1 MKIKTVLLTLAFAV
15 APSMMYAEA
24 RLKIH
29 HLANEQNI
37 VSVEEAMR
45 YLLLPVQDD
54 APEAKLCVVENN
66 RQATVIINVRL
77 ARERVDYYV
86 PLDLEAFVGRN
97 VKIDVQGM
105 PQGSLCWDKMSLSDT
120 FDTANTEKFRPAYHH
135 TPAYG
140 WMNDP
145 NGMFYKDGVYHL
157 YFQHNP
163 YGSTWGNMNW
173 GHSYSTDLVHWTYA
187 GDAITPDA
195 WGTVFS
201 GSAVVDKDNS
211 AGFGRN
217 AIVAFYTSAK
227 PTPWGDAQMQSI
239 AYSTDDGKTFTKYD
253 GNPVIT
259 STARDFRDPKVFW
272 YAPGKHWV
280 MMLAV
285 GQEMQ
290 IWSSADL
297 KDWQYESSFGA
308 KQGAHG
314 GVWECP
320 DLVELPVEGT
330 KEKRWVLICNIN
342 PGGPFGGSATQYF
355 VGTFD
360 GKKFTNQFPTKTK
373 WMDYGKDHYATV
385 TFSNAPDGRC
395 VALGWMSN
403 WQYAAVV
410 PTKQY
415 RSANTI
421 ARDLTLYRQGGDLLL
436 KSAPSKEIEKARST
450 KKSVPQFNVSDSYEI
465 ASLLDGNDGAYEIE
479 MEIKNNGA
487 EKIAFTLQN
496 AKGENVMMYY
506 DTATRQFVMDRSN
519 SGETSFSPDFPA
531 MTVAPAADVDDIR
544 LRLFVDRSSIEAF
557 GDGGKFVMTNIVFPA
572 EPYNKMKFESV
583 RGSFTVKKMNVYK
596 LK

>member
-105 PQGSLCWDKMSLSDT
+105 PQGSLCWEKMSLSDT

-211 AGFGRN
+211 AG
-217 AIVAFYTSAK
+217 TSAK
-227 PTPWGDAQMQSI
+227 SSPWGDVQMQSM
-239 AYSTDDGKTFTKYD
+239 AYSTDGGKTFTKYD

-297 KDWQYESSFGA
+297 KDWKYESSFGA

-395 VALGWMSN
+395 VAFGWMSN